1 MYISRTLMLGLVLA
15 LIAFPVLTDWLT
27 SDFSAWY
34 RPYIVWTLLILFT
47 WWGNRSR
54 QTDEL

>member
-34 RPYIVWTLLILFT
+34 RPYIVWILLILFT